1 MPDDDVVAENIRL
14 RQELEALRSLL
25 QRQGTE
31 SGIPALSEPER
42 SEEVAQVDVSKHPKS
57 IRVEVQ
63 KSSKETDSDQI
74 HQNYSTSTLKADTYS
89 CSTSSRSDLQKKQT
103 FAWSWQDEC
112 GIWREYD
119 PDICEVCSP
128 LIIKYYHPFSSNI
141 AIIIK

>member
-31 SGIPALSEPER
+31 SGIPTLSEPER
-42 SEEVAQVDVSKHPKS
+42 SEEVAPVDASHPPGQQ
-57 IRVEVQ
+57 VQ
-63 KSSKETDSDQI
+63 KSNHSKEKDSDQI

-89 CSTSSRSDLQKKQT
+89 FSTSSRCDLQKKQT

-128 LIIKYYHPFSSNI
+128 LIIK
-141 AIIIK
+141 